1 MADESLSP
9 ESAPDPSAPIPIEE
23 SGSLA
28 DHEKLY
34 SGEPQ
39 QTSSE
44 AETKPVETPQA
55 EDKDD
60 SGIPAD
66 ERDPKTG
73 RFLPRRHRAASQEAT
88 PADVPRIQSLT
99 ARLRAV
105 EAERD
110 ALKARTVTSAPAG
123 TSAPS
128 APPSP
133 PAAATPK
140 PTPDKFDDYSAY
152 VDALVDWR
160 TEQALTAYQAKQ
172 QQVEQERAR
181 QSEQQRLASSWA
193 ERVTAAKA
201 KYPDFENVALLTDT
215 RIPQGSLIDAWIL
228 EHKAG
233 AEVLYALQKDPAAL
247 DRLLNL
253 PLFEQAESL
262 ALLSQRFNG
271 NGSSRTAAVATG
283 SVPALL
289 SPSVPRPPNP
299 VRTGP
304 IKSGDDPPDPERSS
318 LYDHE
323 KYYWQRDARR

>member
-66 ERDPKTG
+66 ERDPVTG
-73 RFLPRRHRAASQEAT
+73 RFLPKKRHRAASQEAG
-88 PADVPRIQSLT
+88 PDDVPRIRELT
-99 ARLRAV
+99 ARLRTA

-110 ALKARTVTSAPAG
+110 ALKARTEAAPRRESAPV
-123 TSAPS
+123 
-128 APPSP
+128 PPP
-133 PAAATPK
+133 PVESIPK

-172 QQVEQERAR
+172 QQAEQERAR
-181 QSEQQRLASSWA
+181 QAEAQRIHTSWEQRKA
-193 ERVTAAKA
+193 AAKE
-201 KYPDFENVALLTDT
+201 KYPDFEAVALLADT
-215 RIPQGSLIDAWIL
+215 RIPAGSLIDAWIL

-233 AEVLYALQKDPAAL
+233 ADVLYQLQKDPAEL
-247 DRLLNL
+247 DRLINL
-253 PLFEQAESL
+253 PLFDQAYEL
-262 ALLSQRFNG
+262 ALLSQRSNG
-271 NGSSRTAAVATG
+271 NGSTRAAAATTG
-283 SVPALL
+283 SAPTPP
-289 SPSVPRPPNP
+289 SPSVPKPPNP

-304 IKSGDDPPDPERSS
+304 IKSGDEPPDPERSS
-318 LYDHE
+318 LADHE
-323 KYYWQRDARR
+323 RYYWERSARR